1 MFKIIHNISRRG
13 VITSLLFF
21 ILFSACSF
29 VAEKKDNKNLLTKS
43 FYEICFYPKKLPK
56 TPLEEIIPDNILQ
69 ELRSLKNE
77 QQDDVIAAI
86 KKSCEKILFDLN
98 RQNIKDEA

>member
-56 TPLEEIIPDNILQ
+56 NVT
-69 ELRSLKNE
+69 
-77 QQDDVIAAI
+77 
-86 KKSCEKILFDLN
+86 EKDLN
-98 RQNIKDEA
+98 LASDIFMNYFTSKKYQIYSKQCF